1 MKIGKRTAKLIRE
14 AAVMGFVQ
22 GSMWGEV
29 QGYKPRAERSPHPKD
44 SEVLD
49 RVMRGARK
57 FPDLYPT
64 LSKVE
69 YEPLPQP
76 DLLAVLMAQRPSG
89 VSQEGGKP

>member
-1 MKIGKRTAKLIRE
+1 MRLGKRTARLVRE

-29 QGYKPRAERSPHPKD
+29 QGHKPRAERSPHPKD

-49 RVMRGARK
+49 RVMLGARK
-57 FPDLYPT
+57 HSDLYPA

-69 YEPLPQP
+69 YEPLPRP
-76 DLLAVLMAQRPSG
+76 DLLKALLDQRGEVPRG
-89 VSQEGGKP
+89 